1 MRSPISSPQ
10 SNGESHRHGGE
21 AVVLGASMAGLLA
34 TTVLA
39 DHFDR
44 VTLVERDEL
53 PDDGQPRRGV
63 PQARHAH
70 VLLPRGADALEEL
83 FPGFL
88 RRLEEDGSTSA
99 ASLSRY
105 HFEFNGHLLS
115 REDAPTETPLYG
127 QSRPFLD
134 AHVLERVRARANVQ
148 VLPGHEVLALR
159 TTDHDGRVVGVT
171 VTPHERPHSVMGLD
185 ADLVVVAT
193 GRSGRVPF
201 WLEQMGYDAPPEEEV
216 HVDIMYASC
225 VMRLDDDLVGDLD
238 AVFVGPVPD
247 RPKGVSAF
255 RMEDGAWIVTM
266 AGFAHNHPPKD
277 PEGWT
282 AFAQSVSPPAFAQAV
297 AQGEMTTKIVG
308 HRFTDNLRRRY
319 DKLDRFPEG
328 LVVAGDAVSSVNPIY
343 GQGMTVAA
351 LEALALR
358 DALRHGPEHL
368 APRFFKAAAKPVGN
382 AWAFAVGGDLAMPR
396 DVVPGP
402 RPFPVRAVNAYLDLY
417 QAAAENDPV
426 LAWHFLKVTG
436 FDEPPRTL
444 FSPDSLRRMAAG
456 RRRRA
461 KEGRQEPAALG
472 TGW

>member
-1 MRSPISSPQ
+1 MRSPIVSLQ
-10 SNGESHRHGGE
+10 SNGEGHRHGRE

-70 VLLPRGADALEEL
+70 VLLPRGAEALDEL

-88 RRLEEDGSTSA
+88 RSLEEDGSVTA

-115 REDAPTETPLYG
+115 QEDAPTDTPLYG
-127 QSRPFLD
+127 QSRAFLD
-134 AHVLERVRARANVQ
+134 AHVLERVRARANVE
-148 VLPGHEVLALR
+148 VLAAREVLALR

-171 VTPHERPHSVMGLD
+171 VAPQARPQDAQGLD

-193 GRSGRVPF
+193 GRSGRVPV
-201 WLEQMGYDAPPEEEV
+201 WLEQMGYDVPEEEV
-216 HVDIMYASC
+216 HVDLMYASC
-225 VMRLDDDLVGDLD
+225 QMRLDDDLVGDLD

-247 RPKGVSAF
+247 RPRGVSAF

-266 AGFAHNHPPKD
+266 AGYAHNHPPKD
-277 PEGWT
+277 SEGWI
-282 AFAQSVSPPAFAQAV
+282 AFAQGVAPPAFAQAV
-297 AQGEMTTKIVG
+297 ARGEVTSKIVG
-308 HRFTDNLRRRY
+308 YRFPANLRRRY

-328 LVVAGDAVSSVNPIY
+328 LLVAGDAVCSFNPIY
-343 GQGMTVAA
+343 GQGITVAA

-358 DALRHGPEHL
+358 DALRHGPEDL

-417 QAAAENDPV
+417 RAAAENDPV
-426 LAWHFLKVTG
+426 LAWHFLKVTR
-436 FDEPPRTL
+436 FDEPHRTL
-444 FSPDSLRRMAAG
+444 FSPDSLRRMAGA